1 MPTGCQAY
9 SSGRSKWNGPQV
21 AANGLRIVGFLVVS
35 HQPSKRLGAYPDTVL
50 PSCSSRRASAGVPES
65 CGFAASHTSK
75 QAVPHMVFL
84 KIVVPSLAWFPLDN
98 PLNTNQQEQIGG
110 FPFGCPLKPQ
120 NMGVNLN
127 KKRSQPRLSLN
138 LVSMAGCTFPPRLP
152 CEPHLHPDRPGSSLL
167 SPKRPPLGG
176 LVVFEGTL
184 FWVAMVA

>member
-1 MPTGCQAY
+1 MEWATGC
-9 SSGRSKWNGPQV
+9 RKWTPHRWFPGGFPSAIQKAGGLPGHCFALLLV
-21 AANGLRIVGFLVVS
+21 QLPCYANM
-35 HQPSKRLGAYPDTVL
+35 
-50 PSCSSRRASAGVPES
+50 RRASAGVPES

-75 QAVPHMVFL
+75 QAVPHMGFL

-120 NMGVNLN
+120 DMGVNLN